1 MTVCLFPG
9 QGAQRTGMGA
19 KLLDKYQDHVK
30 QANEL
35 LGYSLREL
43 ILENKNNKLNETLYE
58 QPALYV
64 VECLS
69 YLDYL
74 EKSKNT
80 KPDYVAG
87 HSVGEY
93 PALFAAGVFDFITGL
108 KLVSE
113 RSKLM
118 ADVRHGGM
126 LAIVGL
132 HKDEIESLL
141 EREGLKDLT
150 LANFNTST
158 EIILS
163 GDDKDLKI
171 AQAIFEPKAHLCIK
185 LNVSGAFHSRYMEPV
200 AQLFKGYLEDF
211 TLNAPTIPV
220 LSNVTAH
227 PYAGG
232 GDIAKENL
240 VQQIYKPVHWNDV
253 IMYFLIM
260 GENKFHEVEPG
271 GILTNLVKKIVVGTG
286 VDLQIE

>member
-1 MTVCLFPG
+1 MTVCLFEG

-19 KLLDKYQDHVK
+19 KLLDKYQDYVK
-30 QANEL
+30 QANDI

-43 ILENKNNKLNETLYE
+43 ILENKDNRLNETLYE

-74 EKSKNT
+74 DKNNNI

-93 PALFAAGVFDFITGL
+93 AALFAAGVFDFVTGL
-108 KLVSE
+108 RLVAH

-118 ADVRHGGM
+118 ADVKHGGM

-132 HKDEIESLL
+132 HKDEIESVLD
-141 EREGLKDLT
+141 RDGLKNIT
-150 LANFNTST
+150 LASFNTDN

-163 GDDKDLKI
+163 GDEKNLRT
-171 AQAIFEPKAHLCIK
+171 AQAIFEPQARLCIK
-185 LNVSGAFHSRYMEPV
+185 LKVGGPFHSQFMKPV
-200 AQLFKGYLEDF
+200 AELFKGYLEDF
-211 TLNAPTIPV
+211 TLNDPTIPV
-220 LSNVTAH
+220 MSNVTGF

-240 VQQIYKPVHWNDV
+240 VQQIYKPVYWHDV
-253 IMYFLIM
+253 IMYLLIQ
-260 GENKFHEVEPG
+260 GENTFHEVEPG
-271 GILTNLVKKIVVGTG
+271 GILSNLVRKIIVGTG
-286 VDLQIE
+286 VDLHIE